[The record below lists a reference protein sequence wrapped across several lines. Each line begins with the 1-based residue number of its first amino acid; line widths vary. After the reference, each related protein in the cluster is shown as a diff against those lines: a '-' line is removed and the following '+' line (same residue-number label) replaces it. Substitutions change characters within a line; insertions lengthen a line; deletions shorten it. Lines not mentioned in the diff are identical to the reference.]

1 MLKFNEEYFGSNYY
15 FLLREKKDAGH
26 LWFSVAE
33 TISEARKNDEYIK
46 VPKEKIETLKKH
58 LEKIV
63 KSKKKKTLILK
74 VFESYFKN
82 QINCDSRISN

>member
-15 FLLREKKDAGH
+15 FLLREKKDGGH

-46 VPKEKIETLKKH
+46 IPKEKIEALKNH

-63 KSKKKKTLILK
+63 KSK
-74 VFESYFKN
+74 N
-82 QINCDSRISN
+82 GHNWQ